1 MIGQTYWQES
11 NKQFGKDQS
20 YLCANRLSE
29 THQNYAFGIFS
40 DAILS
45 KTTQLQTQKIQVRWK
60 QVYKKPLSHLKL
72 HMTVNQTVNQP
83 GWLLR
88 LPCQGQKN
96 LSETR
101 GGNRTIYGCFFF
113 RHFYPADPV
122 SQLLWAAEG
131 VAEGAAKSC
140 WEKRMQPSCTHILWS
155 RYGTIGPSTHGA
167 FPLHSRCTARP
178 WLNSFSLIQL
188 AWNPWPSRYY
198 KWYLVTGTTTSWK
211 TFQTNQSRQG
221 ARRSSIGLQMCG
233 AVISS
238 C

>member
-1 MIGQTYWQES
+1 MATNVQGT
-11 NKQFGKDQS
+11 
-20 YLCANRLSE
+20 
-29 THQNYAFGIFS
+29 
-40 DAILS
+40 
-45 KTTQLQTQKIQVRWK
+45 
-60 QVYKKPLSHLKL
+60 PLEHLKL
-72 HMTVNQTVNQP
+72 HTSVNQTVNHP

-122 SQLLWAAEG
+122 SQLLWEAEG
-131 VAEGAAKSC
+131 VAEGAAKSLLRKKDAV
-140 WEKRMQPSCTHILWS
+140 ELHSHPLVTLWDHRPVDS
-155 RYGTIGPSTHGA
+155 S
-167 FPLHSRCTARP
+167 LHSRCTARP
-178 WLNSFSLIQL
+178 WLDIFSLIQL
-188 AWNPWPSRYY
+188 AWNPWPSRCY

-211 TFQTNQSRQG
+211 TLQTNQSRQG